1 MQLDNTRITV
11 RERTL
16 PENLDLAL
24 HVIREYFQP
33 WLITTL
39 YVIVPL
45 ALLNY
50 ALIGWMAS
58 PDYVGYEDGEFPFRF
73 FWNMTLLVYLEAP
86 LVSTVSVAYLGP
98 AVFLEQRTIRQVLA
112 DSLSRLPQLVV
123 CQLLIRGILPAWLL
137 LLVVNLN
144 FRYAFNVGIEGL
156 LLPLLVMYSS
166 AFRMVRPYINEIIL
180 LEQLPWRSS
189 SPTTMTLSKRSKS
202 LQQPYNT
209 DLFVRFLL
217 VSFVGLMLAVALCL
231 STYVVLKFLLD
242 AGDLTVSDVF
252 ARLLQQGEFDVRWYH
267 AQLAYPAIL
276 WLLAA
281 YFSVVRFLDYLDLR
295 IRHEGWEVE
304 LLMRAEALR
313 LAGKTW

>member
-1 MQLDNTRITV
+1 MQLDNTRIAV

-16 PENLDLAL
+16 PEILDLAL
-24 HVIREYFQP
+24 HVMREYFQP

-39 YVIVPL
+39 WVVVPL

-58 PDYVGYEDGEFPFRF
+58 PDYVSYVDGEWPARF
-73 FWNMTLLVYLEAP
+73 LWNMTLLIYLEAP
-86 LVSTVSVAYLGP
+86 LVSSLSVAYLGP
-98 AVFLEQRTIRQVLA
+98 AVFLERKTFRQVLA

-123 CQLLIRGILPAWLL
+123 VQLLIRGVLWAWLL
-137 LLVVNLN
+137 LLLVNL
-144 FRYAFNVGIEGL
+144 RYRYEFNIGIEGL
-156 LLPLLVMYSS
+156 LMPLLVLYASI
-166 AFRMVRPYINEIIL
+166 FRMVRPYISEIVL
-180 LEQLPWRSS
+180 LERLPWRAR
-189 SPTTMTLSKRSKS
+189 TAADVTLGKRSKS
-202 LQQPYNT
+202 LHSPYAS
-209 DLFVRFLL
+209 DLFVRFIL
-217 VSFVGLMLAVALCL
+217 VNMLGMFLCVALFL
-231 STYVVLKFLLD
+231 STYVVLSFLLE

-252 ARLLQQGEFDVRWYH
+252 LRLLQGQFDLRWYH
-267 AQLAYPAIL
+267 AQFAYPAIL
-276 WLLAA
+276 WLIAG

>member
-16 PENLDLAL
+16 PEILDLAL
-24 HVIREYFQP
+24 HVMREYFQP

-39 YVIVPL
+39 WVVVPL
-45 ALLNY
+45 ALVNY

-58 PDYVGYEDGEFPFRF
+58 PDYVGYVDGEWPVRF
-73 FWNMTLLVYLEAP
+73 FWNMTLLIFLEAP
-86 LVSTVSVAYLGP
+86 LVSAVSVAYLGP
-98 AVFLEQRTIRQVLA
+98 AVFLEQRTVRQVLA
-112 DSLSRLPQLVV
+112 DSLARLPQLVV

-144 FRYAFNVGIEGL
+144 FRYGFNVGIEGA

-166 AFRMVRPYINEIIL
+166 VFRMVRPYISEIIL
-180 LEQLPWRSS
+180 LERLPWRSANS
-189 SPTTMTLSKRSKS
+189 AEMTLGKRSKS
-202 LQQPYNT
+202 LHSPYVG
-209 DLFVRFLL
+209 DLFARFLL
-217 VSFVGLMLAVALCL
+217 VSMLGVFLGVALCL
-231 STYVVLKFLLD
+231 STWVVLKFLLE
-242 AGDLTVSDVF
+242 AGDLTVRDIF
-252 ARLLQQGEFDVRWYH
+252 MQFLQGEQLEIRWYH
-267 AQLAYPAIL
+267 AQIAYPVIL
-276 WLLAA
+276 WLIAA

-313 LAGKTW
+313 LAGKAW